1 MSVDCWSKE
10 LYYLIIGDFFYNPGE
25 TYQPTIT
32 QLFNG
37 EKKWGPFSMF
47 QWGFRPSEN
56 RDLIWISWWFTWD
69 VTSGYAHLR
78 MYQEV
83 PSGDFDHRVF
93 SKNQNDGN
101 IDMNHE

>member
-47 QWGFRPSEN
+47 QWGLTIEYFRKIKMME
-56 RDLIWISWWFTWD
+56 T
-69 VTSGYAHLR
+69 
-78 MYQEV
+78 
-83 PSGDFDHRVF
+83 
-93 SKNQNDGN
+93 
-101 IDMNHE
+101 